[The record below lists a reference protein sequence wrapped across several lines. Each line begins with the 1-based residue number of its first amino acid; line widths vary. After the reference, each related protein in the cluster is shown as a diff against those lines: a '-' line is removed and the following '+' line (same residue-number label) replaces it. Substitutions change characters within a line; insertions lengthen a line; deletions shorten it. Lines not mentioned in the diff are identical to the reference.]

1 MRRNIDPSY
10 GVSSWETLR
19 EAIKLIYARGDTM
32 SLSYEELYRIGYN
45 MSQYNFGEILHNGL
59 QEVIKEHLGVVYERI
74 NSAPQATF
82 LQQMKSE
89 WDSFNISRSQVQ
101 DILMYFDRSYPVKRR
116 KMTSGSLTM
125 ALFRDMIIC
134 DSEVGERLVKI
145 LLDQIENERNGE
157 SIDWFVVS
165 AMTRLLVELGADSQG
180 RSVYGHYFEKRLLE
194 ATTEYYRKESKLY
207 VSEGTLSEYMIR
219 VERRINEEVD
229 RVERYLDRCT
239 LSQLK
244 WITETELLLR
254 NQEKILYMP
263 TTGFRWMLRND
274 KYEDI
279 HRTYRLLS
287 RVENGQKMVLS
298 QLRTEVVDRGM
309 EIVENQEYASEFQPM
324 INAFLAL
331 KAKYDKV
338 VADPKSGDKTADK
351 TLLFPVNE
359 AFEHFL
365 NAFEGTPEFLSL
377 YIDKLLRQE
386 FKGLSEDE
394 IEQHLDSLIALF
406 RYLQNKDVFQKYY
419 SLHLSKRL
427 LYGRSVSEDAEKYFA
442 IKLKEECGSEYT
454 RKVEGM
460 FNDMKTSE
468 ETNAAFKNSLTE
480 AEKQALPCSL
490 DLNVSVLKI
499 GVWPVSEVASNGLPI
514 LPHDVTEHLKLFIS
528 KYNEGHDGRIL
539 KVQNSLGTAELRAKF
554 SKSEHELVVSTW
566 QMCVLMNF
574 NDQDSLTYKEL
585 QEATGISEQVL
596 CRTLQSLACAKYKIL
611 LKEPRGRDVGET
623 DVFSFNAAFTNRG
636 FRIRVPTIS
645 SSKENDK
652 EREDAKARVE
662 QDRKPQIEAA
672 IVRIMKD
679 RKTLDHSQLIA
690 EVVRQLSPKF
700 RPEVPDIKLR
710 IESLI
715 DREFLAR
722 DNERTYKYR
731 A

>member
-1 MRRNIDPSY
+1 
-10 GVSSWETLR
+10 
-19 EAIKLIYARGDTM
+19 M

-59 QEVIKEHLGVVYERI
+59 QEVVKEHLGVVYERI

-134 DSEVGERLVKI
+134 DSEVGDRLVKI

-157 SIDWFVVS
+157 SIDWHVVS
-165 AMTRLLVELGADSQG
+165 AMTRLLAELGADSQG
-180 RSVYGHYFEKRLLE
+180 RSVYGHYFEKQLLE
-194 ATTEYYRKESKLY
+194 ATTEYYRKESKVY

-219 VERRINEEVD
+219 VERRIDEEVD

-254 NQEKILYMP
+254 NQDKILCMP

-298 QLRTEVVDRGM
+298 QLRAEVIDRGM
-309 EIVENQEYASEFQPM
+309 EIVENQEYESEFQPM
-324 INAFLAL
+324 IQAFLAL

-338 VADPKSGDKTADK
+338 VADPTSGDKTADK

-365 NAFEGTPEFLSL
+365 NAFAGTPEFLSL

-394 IEQHLDSLIALF
+394 IEQHLNSLIALF

-419 SLHLSKRL
+419 SSHLCKRL

-454 RKVEGM
+454 SKVEGM

-468 ETNAAFKNSLTE
+468 ETNANFKNSLTE

-499 GVWPVSEVASNGLPI
+499 GVWPLSEVSSSGLPI

-554 SKSEHELVVSTW
+554 SNSEHELVVSTW

-574 NDQDSLTYKEL
+574 NNQDSLTFKEL
-585 QEATGISEQVL
+585 EEATGISEQVL

-623 DVFSFNAAFTNRG
+623 DVFSFNAAFTSRG

-679 RKTLDHSQLIA
+679 RKTLEHSQLIA
-690 EVVRQLSPKF
+690 EVVQQLSPKF
-700 RPEVPDIKLR
+700 RPEVSDIKLR

-722 DNERTYKYR
+722 NNERTYEYL